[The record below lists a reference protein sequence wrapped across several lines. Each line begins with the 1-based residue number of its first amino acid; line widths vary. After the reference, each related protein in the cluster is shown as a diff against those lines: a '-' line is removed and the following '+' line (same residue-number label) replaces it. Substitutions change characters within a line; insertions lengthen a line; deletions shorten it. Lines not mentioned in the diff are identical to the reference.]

1 MSAGV
6 LAVESVVAVAKDV
19 QVRQVNGGFV
29 VILVSRG
36 LNADG
41 NSITAGQSEHVVV
54 SGADAGKLIAEFLAS

>member
-6 LAVESVVAVAKDV
+6 LAVEGVVAVAKDV

-41 NSITAGQSEHVVV
+41 NSITAAQSEHVAA
-54 SGADAGKLIAEFLAS
+54 SATDAGKLVSEFLAS